1 MKKNRI
7 IGKNESRQQLAEL
20 STEFALIHNPNY
32 IHPQYELY
40 PLAPKITSIR
50 KKLLGL
56 VMDMDGTTTTTEE
69 LCIHSL
75 EHMIRQI
82 TGRTNS
88 DSWEGLDH
96 TKDYPHII
104 GNSTT
109 KHVEYLIKKYRPYI
123 RHEELTESFF
133 FSVLRTLTAGK
144 DEGRKRDI
152 RNNLASFNCREILHN
167 PKFLNLHPDAADG
180 QLRKLAREFAVEY
193 GSSIALNNFNGL
205 VRAGIDIYY
214 QRYHEILAAIAHGEG
229 TALSTELL
237 GDPSKHLIE
246 PMPGIGI
253 FLAMTKGILGEEA
266 GNLTEILIDH
276 YRTRTGD
283 TSEIDTIKVAHSLQ
297 KLGVRYQK
305 SPLKLAVVTSSIF
318 YEADIVMNEVFKVI
332 REEIASWQVS
342 DRTKTKLFDY
352 FAGYRKMYDSF
363 VTASDTNEI
372 RLKPHRD
379 LYSIALH
386 QLNIPKKDFD
396 KIAGFEDSE
405 SGTIAIRAAG
415 MGLCIAVP
423 FAQTKGHDFNAASF
437 VAEGGVAEVLLK
449 WAGGGAQGHGT
460 WGVGHGG

>member
-7 IGKNESRQQLAEL
+7 VTKREAGKQLAKL
-20 STEFALIHNPNY
+20 STEFALIHNPHY

-40 PLAPKITSIR
+40 PLAPKITSTR
-50 KKLLGL
+50 KKLMGL

-75 EHMIRQI
+75 EHMVRQI
-82 TGRTNS
+82 TGRINR
-88 DSWEGLDH
+88 DSWIGLDH
-96 TKDYPHII
+96 AKDYPHII

-123 RHEELTESFF
+123 RHEKLTKSFF

-152 RNNLASFNCREILHN
+152 RNNLTSFGCTEIPHD
-167 PKFLNLHPDAADG
+167 PKFLNLNPDAADG
-180 QLRKLAREFAVEY
+180 QLRKLANEFAVEY
-193 GSSIALNNFNGL
+193 GSSIALNNFNEL
-205 VRAGIDIYY
+205 VRVGIDIYY
-214 QRYHEILAAIAHGEG
+214 QRYHEILAAVARGEG
-229 TALSTELL
+229 TTLSTELL

-266 GNLTEILIDH
+266 GTLTEILIDH

-283 TSEIDTIKVAHSLQ
+283 SSDIDTIKVGRSLQ
-297 KLGVRYQK
+297 KLGIKYRNN
-305 SPLKLAVVTSSIF
+305 PLKLAVVTSSIF
-318 YEADIVMNEVFKVI
+318 YEADIVMKEVFKVI

-342 DRTKTKLFDY
+342 DKMRVRLLDY
-352 FAGYRKMYDSF
+352 FADYRKMYDSF

-379 LYSIALH
+379 LYSIALQ

-396 KIAGFEDSE
+396 KVAGFEDSE

-415 MGLCIAVP
+415 IGLCIAVP
-423 FAQTKGHDFNAASF
+423 FAQTRGHDFKAASF

-449 WAGGGAQGHGT
+449 WAGAWGRGA
-460 WGVGHGG
+460 